1 MVPDTF
7 FLLLGSSRLLKERE
21 PHAYEG
27 SEGRKALLFTM
38 AAALF
43 SPSLVHSEKSLTVVS
58 LAAGVEH
65 TCAVISDGTVRC
77 WGDNTDGKL
86 GIGTITEQYEKSVQV
101 ATIRAARQI
110 ATKFMFTCAN
120 LVGGTVRCWGNNRYG
135 QLGDGTIN
143 NALLPVTV
151 AGLHAATA
159 VAAGSDHACAL
170 LKDGSISCWGRN
182 EKGQLGNATHI
193 DSFIPVS
200 VKGMTTATAVIAG
213 DSHTCALLQ
222 AGTVRCWGGNDSGQL
237 GNGTKTDAAVPV
249 AVTGLKSVTA
259 LGAGGTF
266 NCAVLS
272 TGRIKCWG
280 GNRIGQLGDGTRKE
294 SAVPVETIGITS
306 AQKVDGGAFHAC
318 ALLREGTVKCWG
330 FNNAGQLGNG
340 ERDYV
345 ERAIHEE
352 NILTPVEVI
361 DLKSARDVTTGL
373 VHSCAIEGVKM
384 VKCWGGNHIGGHY
397 SAEVRLSTSTPVVVP
412 VIPEE

>member
-1 MVPDTF
+1 MRMKVQEA
-7 FLLLGSSRLLKERE
+7 G
-21 PHAYEG
+21 
-27 SEGRKALLFTM
+27 KALIFTVV
-38 AAALF
+38 AALF
-43 SPSLVHSEKSLTVVS
+43 SPPLVQSEESLTVLA
-58 LAAGVEH
+58 LAAGGQH

-77 WGDNTDGKL
+77 WGDNTDGRL
-86 GIGTITEQYEKSVQV
+86 GIGKITQEHEKSVQV
-101 ATIRAARQI
+101 PTIRAARQI
-110 ATKFMFTCAN
+110 AAGLDFTCAS

-135 QLGDGTIN
+135 QLGDGTTN
-143 NALLPVTV
+143 NAVLPVAVT
-151 AGLHAATA
+151 GLHSATA
-159 VAAGSDHACAL
+159 VAAGFEHACAL

-182 EKGQLGNATHI
+182 EHGQLGKATQI
-193 DSFIPVS
+193 DSSIPVP
-200 VKGMTTATAVIAG
+200 VRGITTATAVIAG

-222 AGTVRCWGGNDSGQL
+222 AGTVRCWGSNSLGQL

-249 AVTGLKSVTA
+249 AVTGLVSVTA

-280 GNRIGQLGDGTRKE
+280 GNRIGQLGDGTRKD
-294 SAVPVETIGITS
+294 STVPVDTTGITS

-340 ERDYV
+340 EQDYV
-345 ERAIHEE
+345 ARAVHEE

-361 DLKSARDVTTGL
+361 DLKSVRDVTTGL
-373 VHSCAIEGVKM
+373 AHSCAIEGVKT
-384 VKCWGGNHIGGHY
+384 VKCWGGNNISGHY
-397 SAEVRLSTSTPVVVP
+397 TAEVHLSTSTPVVVP